1 MTFHLLAK
9 LGEYVINITE
19 MEKEEYLCYYHSGGC
34 SLLVGFALVSFLFF
48 FFFNFVIHEEGKITG
63 LIWYILSLKIIL
75 VI

>member
-48 FFFNFVIHEEGKITG
+48 FFNFGIHEEGKITG

>member
-34 SLLVGFALVSFLFF
+34 SLLVGFALVSFF
-48 FFFNFVIHEEGKITG
+48 FFFNFGIHEEGKITG

>member
-34 SLLVGFALVSFLFF
+34 SLLVGFALVSFFCF
-48 FFFNFVIHEEGKITG
+48 
-63 LIWYILSLKIIL
+63 LILEFMKRGQ
-75 VI
+75 